1 MENKSSSKINHQQL
15 TMHESCQC
23 FNKRENK
30 SGKKKKKTG
39 TNKIKQ
45 RTKSEEKSKI
55 RREKSENCRQEIN
68 QQHLTML

>member
-1 MENKSSSKINHQQL
+1 MLQQ
-15 TMHESCQC
+15 
-23 FNKRENK
+23 K
-30 SGKKKKKTG
+30 GKQIRKKEEKTG

-68 QQHLTML
+68 QQHLTMLLTKRRRKTRKNEKGGGKI